1 MDSRDEQSL
10 RAAKMYYR
18 DNLSQAE
25 VALALGISRPTTS
38 KLIQHAH
45 DRGFVTITIRDPR
58 EASSTI
64 ATALATKYGLTS
76 VRLAQPVSQT
86 TDDIVDALGHVGAQA
101 LRSLVTDGSS
111 VGVSWGRTMYSIAQH
126 LTEKNVH
133 DVTIVQL
140 KGGMSYTD
148 RKTND
153 IETITLFCK
162 AFHAYAHTLPLPV
175 IFDNAETKE
184 LVEKDRFIANVLEQG
199 RKTDIAVFT
208 VGSARENSLALNLGS
223 VTPSERTQLRQRAV
237 GDICSR
243 FFDANASVAVQSVDD
258 RTVGITMEDLAHRP
272 VRLLVAGGLH
282 KVRALKVALKAGMAT
297 HLVTDQAC
305 AERLLEE

>member
-1 MDSRDEQSL
+1 M
-10 RAAKMYYR
+10 
-18 DNLSQAE
+18 
-25 VALALGISRPTTS
+25 
-38 KLIQHAH
+38 
-45 DRGFVTITIRDPR
+45 
-58 EASSTI
+58 
-64 ATALATKYGLTS
+64 
-76 VRLAQPVSQT
+76 
-86 TDDIVDALGHVGAQA
+86 
-101 LRSLVTDGSS
+101 
-111 VGVSWGRTMYSIAQH
+111 
-126 LTEKNVH
+126 
-133 DVTIVQL
+133 
-140 KGGMSYTD
+140 
-148 RKTND
+148 
-153 IETITLFCK
+153 FCK

-208 VGSARENSLALNLGS
+208 VGSAGENSLALNLGS
-223 VTPSERTQLRQRAV
+223 VTPSERTQLRQQAV

-243 FFDANASVAVQSVDD
+243 FFDANASVAVQSVDE
-258 RTVGITMEDLAHRP
+258 RTVGITMEDLAQRP